1 MRSGGRILTLSPPEN
16 PMPATELSRSS
27 QGAVSRWGPGQE
39 TTDFLLEHESG
50 DFLDQLRG
58 FPVSGLN
65 RPGGTVGLVS

>member
-1 MRSGGRILTLSPPEN
+1 MEWDGAATFGRRWIEHGERPSP
-16 PMPATELSRSS
+16 L
-27 QGAVSRWGPGQE
+27 PGLGCTVGRE

-58 FPVSGLN
+58 FPVLGLK